1 VIAERQMAMRHVE
14 AACATWAEFLDEHQM
29 ISSARGDEH
38 LRKLRAQL
46 KPYSSLPVARALGE
60 RAREV
65 ARLKAA

>member
-1 VIAERQMAMRHVE
+1 MTMRHVE
-14 AACATWAEFLDEHQM
+14 AACATWNEFLDEHQM

-38 LRKLRAQL
+38 LRNLRTSLSLYA
-46 KPYSSLPVARALGE
+46 SLPVVRILDE